1 MRSYKKLCQDLYNEK
16 DMNCGTDFYMGAASI
31 LLDMPIMLIKP
42 KQVKLQ
48 GGKIGYNFWQEY
60 LLEEDKNLQV
70 KDFKICLVFY
80 GINHYAPF
88 YPKELGNLIN
98 TGYKRM
104 KQVRENYQDI
114 KEVSQKIPKNVK
126 INGAIQQMLIHLRA
140 VAQIAESIR
149 FECGVGDTS
158 SVSQLPMPLDTGAS
172 LPSVRKRKQ
181 AEETEDTEQP
191 PPKHLADGSDRCDTV
206 MMPKQCHCGKVFE
219 SDNNL
224 KRHIGILHKNDYW
237 QCSGDMFFD
246 DGSTEHCRH
255 IAVDRFALWRHY
267 RSIHQGRYF
276 YYCDVQGCN
285 YGVDEETEIPKHK
298 LEKHNKQPKKD
309 DPAIICQN
317 CKKVLDKRPGI
328 NCIFKYVANQTLGL
342 FNVNIVKKVFATGT
356 NFVSTIGSSTR
367 KIKAIGVGIINVCI
381 AGRSTLLFLPGGG
394 TIKRSIR
401 RLCNL
406 SIVYLWLVLVVG
418 L

>member
-1 MRSYKKLCQDLYNEK
+1 MHLKLNRNEKIPRNAVARKLLLGSDDNDMANAIEKHINTKYGAEIVQGTKNEAPLANFVSLLKCIDNIPAHYTVEGFAREVLQILVETPKSCAEKLKKHLEKTSRSYKKLCQDLYNEK

-48 GGKIGYNFWQEY
+48 GGRIGYNFWQEY

-70 KDFKICLVFY
+70 KDFKICLVFN

-126 INGAIQQMLIHLRA
+126 INGALQQMLIHLRA
-140 VAQIAESIR
+140 AAQIAESIR

-172 LPSVRKRKQ
+172 LPSVRKCKR

-191 PPKHLADGSDRCDTV
+191 PPKRLADGSDRRD
-206 MMPKQCHCGKVFE
+206 KE
-219 SDNNL
+219 SHFLRRIPSSVGSCN
-224 KRHIGILHKNDYW
+224 RPA
-237 QCSGDMFFD
+237 SGP
-246 DGSTEHCRH
+246 RR
-255 IAVDRFALWRHY
+255 A
-267 RSIHQGRYF
+267 
-276 YYCDVQGCN
+276 
-285 YGVDEETEIPKHK
+285 
-298 LEKHNKQPKKD
+298 KK
-309 DPAIICQN
+309 
-317 CKKVLDKRPGI
+317 
-328 NCIFKYVANQTLGL
+328 
-342 FNVNIVKKVFATGT
+342 
-356 NFVSTIGSSTR
+356 
-367 KIKAIGVGIINVCI
+367 
-381 AGRSTLLFLPGGG
+381 
-394 TIKRSIR
+394 
-401 RLCNL
+401 
-406 SIVYLWLVLVVG
+406 
-418 L
+418 